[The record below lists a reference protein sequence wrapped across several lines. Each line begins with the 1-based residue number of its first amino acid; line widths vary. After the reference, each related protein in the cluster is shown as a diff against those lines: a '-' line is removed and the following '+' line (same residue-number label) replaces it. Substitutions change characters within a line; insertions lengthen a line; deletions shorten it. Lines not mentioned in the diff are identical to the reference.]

1 MAAVSYEDLVDAMEG
16 ESAGGDPLSDS
27 KRILALPDGSV
38 DDRYTV
44 RGLDGEAVGSREEL
58 GRQLLAGDGETFTL
72 DHRERLPGG
81 QAVNAA
87 RQAHAIGEEVLLIG
101 RLDHPLLDFPFGS
114 RSVGEPARIRVLEFD
129 ESEVLLAE
137 DGLDRGPVEYPVDAG
152 SLADHDAVCA
162 ANWVSHPD
170 VGDLV
175 ASVADPVPVVV
186 DPGALGRVEDAR
198 VRAFGDDLAA
208 SSAAVVV
215 SANPLECM
223 ALGGAVTGDK
233 DVAEG
238 GSDLETTLESARA
251 ALEIAAVISHGEDVA
266 VAATRSGTHR
276 LPTLPV
282 EDVALTTGAGDRFS
296 AGLASALARGWDWG
310 AALALANACSAHF
323 VATGESGDPEDLEE
337 FVGKRR

>member
-1 MAAVSYEDLVDAMEG
+1 MSYDELVGAIEG
-16 ESAGGDPLSDS
+16 EPGAIGGDPLADP

-38 DDRYTV
+38 DDCYAV
-44 RGLDGEAVGSREEL
+44 RGLDGDGIDSREEL
-58 GRQLLAGDGETFTL
+58 GRQLLEGDGETFTL
-72 DHRERLPGG
+72 DHRETRPGG

-87 RQAHAIGEEVLLIG
+87 SQAHAIGEEVLLVGHI
-101 RLDHPLLDFPFGS
+101 DHPLLEFPFET
-114 RSVGEPARIRVLEFD
+114 RSVGEPARIRMLAFE
-129 ESEVLLAE
+129 EGEVLFAE
-137 DGLDRGPVEYPVDAG
+137 DGLDRGDTEYPIDAAAI
-152 SLADHDAVCA
+152 ADYDAVCA
-162 ANWVSHPD
+162 VNWVSHSD

-198 VRAFGDDLAA
+198 LRALGDDLAA

-215 SANPLECM
+215 SANPLECR
-223 ALGGAVTGDK
+223 ALAGAITGDK

-238 GSDLETTLESARA
+238 GSDLETPLESART
-251 ALEIAAVISHGEDVA
+251 ALGIAAVVSHGEDAA